1 MRPGLLGVFVS
12 SVENDEGERVSMAAS
27 AAELAREFPGYKVSM
42 LFVGPAGPKTAIEE
56 REFGRL
62 KREMQRDGFEIMVVT
77 GSRHPLALNELFCEV
92 PPDVEVVNNTQ
103 SGSDLDSELRGR
115 FRSENRCAVRFV
127 REMAQA
133 LA

>member
-1 MRPGLLGVFVS
+1 MRPGLLGVFVA
-12 SVENDEGERVSMAAS
+12 SVENDEGERVSMAE
-27 AAELAREFPGYKVSM
+27 AAADLEREFPLYEVSV
-42 LFVGPAGPKTAIEE
+42 LFVGPAGPKTALEE

-77 GSRHPLALNELFCEV
+77 GSHHPLALNELFSEV

-103 SGSDLDSELRGR
+103 SGSDLDHELRGR
-115 FRSENRCAVRFV
+115 FRSENRWLV
-127 REMAQA
+127 RELAQA